1 MWPHQ
6 GKPTAGAWR
15 NLDISSQS
23 TTIVHQ
29 IFGGFLR
36 SRVICFSCKAISDS
50 YEAFLDVPLDIKAAS
65 SLTAALE
72 DFVTPEHLDGENCFK
87 CSKCEKNVAATKR
100 FTVHRAPKVLT
111 VCLKRFDCFTGG
123 KISKVV
129 EYPEYLDLRPYMSQ
143 ADGEALLYSLYAV
156 LVHSGVSCHGGHYFC
171 YTKASNGLWY
181 RMDDES
187 VELCSIDTVLR
198 QQAYLLFYARC
209 SDLRIGERASSS
221 LAPSHAPSFLSQCV
235 ASSKQAGSV
244 GPQGLTG
251 RTKGMKDTGRER
263 SRSRSPLWGRDLR
276 SWSVDTTDY
285 DDSSERRTGPPSRDR
300 GPRDSTAA
308 RPSKRIC
315 RWAPAPRAAQEQTLL
330 RQREPSRSVRGTYN
344 LCRKDTGRE
353 RSRSRSPLWGRDLR
367 SWSVDTT
374 DYDDSSERR
383 TGPPSRDRG
392 PRDSTAARPSKR
404 ICRWAPA
411 PRAAQEQTLLRQREP
426 SRSVRGTYNLC
437 RKDTGRERSRSRS
450 PLWGRDLRSWSVDTT
465 DYDDSSER
473 RTGPPSRD
481 RGPRDSTAAR
491 PSKRICRWAP
501 APRAAQEQTL
511 LRQREPSRS
520 VQGTYNLRSRFV
532 PYTDY
537 DRSLRKRKRERTSP
551 PRCDQVLVNT
561 AVPGPSKASS
571 KQALMLR
578 AAQEQTR
585 QRQREQR
592 RSTWRGYDCHS
603 QFGQYTD
610 YRPSEKKRRVSTPQ
624 RFTSDKHSGH
634 SGNDGIG
641 LWPWLKQ
648 NGRLALRL
656 LAKASLFS
664 TRLLKPE

>member
-1 MWPHQ
+1 MA
-6 GKPTAGAWR
+6 TAGNDSSIAEGMTPPQRILFPPEKICMVWQQRQSAGAGLR
-15 NLDISSQS
+15 NVGNTCYLNAVLQCLTYTPPLANYLLSREHSQACRQQGFCMMCIMEAHVNKVLRSSVSAILPLAVLRGFRFIGEHFQLGREEDAHDFLCCTVNAMQRACLGASNDLDISSQS

-36 SRVICFSCKAISDS
+36 SRVTCFSCKAISDS

-100 FTVHRAPKVLT
+100 FTVHCAPKVLT

-143 ADGEALLYSLYAV
+143 ADGEPLLYSLYAV
-156 LVHSGVSCHGGHYFC
+156 LVHSGASCHGGHYFC

-209 SDLRIGERASSS
+209 SDLRIGERPSSS

-251 RTKGMKDTGRER
+251 RTKGMKYTGRER

-276 SWSVDTTDY
+276 SWSVDTADY

-344 LCRKDTGRE
+344 L
-353 RSRSRSPLWGRDLR
+353 
-367 SWSVDTT
+367 
-374 DYDDSSERR
+374 
-383 TGPPSRDRG
+383 
-392 PRDSTAARPSKR
+392 
-404 ICRWAPA
+404 
-411 PRAAQEQTLLRQREP
+411 
-426 SRSVRGTYNLC
+426 
-437 RKDTGRERSRSRS
+437 
-450 PLWGRDLRSWSVDTT
+450 
-465 DYDDSSER
+465 
-473 RTGPPSRD
+473 
-481 RGPRDSTAAR
+481 
-491 PSKRICRWAP
+491 
-501 APRAAQEQTL
+501 
-511 LRQREPSRS
+511 
-520 VQGTYNLRSRFV
+520 RSRFV
-532 PYTDY
+532 QYTDY

-578 AAQEQTR
+578 AAREQTP

-592 RSTWRGYDCHS
+592 RSTGRGYDCHS
-603 QFGQYTD
+603 QFVQYTD
-610 YRPSEKKRRVSTPQ
+610 YRPSEKKRRVSMPQ

-634 SGNDGIG
+634 SGNDGVG

-664 TRLLKPE
+664 TRLLRPK

>member
-1 MWPHQ
+1 MA
-6 GKPTAGAWR
+6 TAGNDSFIAEGMTPPQRILFPPEKICMVWQQRQSAGAGLR
-15 NLDISSQS
+15 NVGNTCFLNAVLQCLTYTPPLANYLLSREHSQACRQQGFCMMCIMEAHVNKVLHSSVSAILPLAVLRGFRLIGEHFQLGREEDAHDFLCCTVNAMQRACLSASNDLDISSQS

-100 FTVHRAPKVLT
+100 FTVHCAPKVLT

-344 LCRKDTGRE
+344 L
-353 RSRSRSPLWGRDLR
+353 
-367 SWSVDTT
+367 
-374 DYDDSSERR
+374 
-383 TGPPSRDRG
+383 
-392 PRDSTAARPSKR
+392 
-404 ICRWAPA
+404 
-411 PRAAQEQTLLRQREP
+411 
-426 SRSVRGTYNLC
+426 
-437 RKDTGRERSRSRS
+437 
-450 PLWGRDLRSWSVDTT
+450 
-465 DYDDSSER
+465 
-473 RTGPPSRD
+473 
-481 RGPRDSTAAR
+481 
-491 PSKRICRWAP
+491 
-501 APRAAQEQTL
+501 
-511 LRQREPSRS
+511 
-520 VQGTYNLRSRFV
+520 RSRFV
-532 PYTDY
+532 QYTDY
-537 DRSLRKRKRERTSP
+537 DRSLRKRKRQRTSP
-551 PRCDQVLVNT
+551 PCCDQVLVNT

-592 RSTWRGYDCHS
+592 RSTWRGYDRHS
-603 QFGQYTD
+603 QFGQHTD

-624 RFTSDKHSGH
+624 RFMSDKHSGH
-634 SGNDGIG
+634 SGKDGIG

-664 TRLLKPE
+664 IRLLRPE

>member
-1 MWPHQ
+1 MA
-6 GKPTAGAWR
+6 TAGNDSFIAEGMTPPQRILFPPEKICMVWQQR
-15 NLDISSQS
+15 QSAGAGLLNVGNTCFLNAVLQCLTYTPPLANYLLSREHSQACRQQGFCMMCIMEAHVNKVLRSVSAILPLAVLRAFRFIGEHFQLGREEDAHDFLCCTVNAMQRACLSASNDLDISSQS

-50 YEAFLDVPLDIKAAS
+50 YEAFLDVPLDIKVRGFAVVLQDMAR
-65 SLTAALE
+65 LFRVNT
-72 DFVTPEHLDGENCFK
+72 FVLKAYPVNTRGLGRGWEGERM
-87 CSKCEKNVAATKR
+87 CEKNVATTKR
-100 FTVHRAPKVLT
+100 FTVHCAPKVLT

-187 VELCSIDTVLR
+187 VQLRSIDTVLR

-244 GPQGLTG
+244 GPQALTG

-263 SRSRSPLWGRDLR
+263 SRSRFPLWGRDLR
-276 SWSVDTTDY
+276 SCSGDTTDC
-285 DDSSERRTGPPSRDR
+285 DDASERRTGPPSRDR

-344 LCRKDTGRE
+344 LG
-353 RSRSRSPLWGRDLR
+353 
-367 SWSVDTT
+367 
-374 DYDDSSERR
+374 
-383 TGPPSRDRG
+383 
-392 PRDSTAARPSKR
+392 
-404 ICRWAPA
+404 
-411 PRAAQEQTLLRQREP
+411 
-426 SRSVRGTYNLC
+426 
-437 RKDTGRERSRSRS
+437 
-450 PLWGRDLRSWSVDTT
+450 
-465 DYDDSSER
+465 
-473 RTGPPSRD
+473 
-481 RGPRDSTAAR
+481 
-491 PSKRICRWAP
+491 
-501 APRAAQEQTL
+501 
-511 LRQREPSRS
+511 
-520 VQGTYNLRSRFV
+520 SRFV
-532 PYTDY
+532 QSTDY

-551 PRCDQVLVNT
+551 PRCDQALVNT
-561 AVPGPSKASS
+561 AVAGPSKASS

-578 AAQEQTR
+578 AAREQTR

-603 QFGQYTD
+603 QFGQHTD

-634 SGNDGIG
+634 SGNDGVG

-664 TRLLKPE
+664 IRLLRPE

>member
-1 MWPHQ
+1 MA
-6 GKPTAGAWR
+6 TAGNDSFIAEGMTPPQRILFPPEKICMVWQQRQSAGAGLR
-15 NLDISSQS
+15 NVGNTCFLNAVLQCLTYTPPLANYLLSREHSQACRQQGFCMMCIMEAHVNKVLHSSVSAILPLAVLRGFRFIGEHFQLGREEDAHDFLCCTVNAMQRACLSASNDLDISSQS

-72 DFVTPEHLDGENCFK
+72 DFVTPERLDGENCFK

-100 FTVHRAPKVLT
+100 FTVHCAPKVLT

-143 ADGEALLYSLYAV
+143 ADGEPLLYSLYAV

-187 VELCSIDTVLR
+187 VELRSIDTVLR

-209 SDLRIGERASSS
+209 SDLRTGERASSS

-251 RTKGMKDTGRER
+251 RTKGMKYTGRER

-285 DDSSERRTGPPSRDR
+285 DDSSERRTGPPSCDR
-300 GPRDSTAA
+300 GPRDSTVA

-315 RWAPAPRAAQEQTLL
+315 QWAPAPRAAQEQTLL

-344 LCRKDTGRE
+344 L
-353 RSRSRSPLWGRDLR
+353 
-367 SWSVDTT
+367 
-374 DYDDSSERR
+374 
-383 TGPPSRDRG
+383 
-392 PRDSTAARPSKR
+392 
-404 ICRWAPA
+404 
-411 PRAAQEQTLLRQREP
+411 
-426 SRSVRGTYNLC
+426 
-437 RKDTGRERSRSRS
+437 
-450 PLWGRDLRSWSVDTT
+450 
-465 DYDDSSER
+465 
-473 RTGPPSRD
+473 
-481 RGPRDSTAAR
+481 
-491 PSKRICRWAP
+491 
-501 APRAAQEQTL
+501 
-511 LRQREPSRS
+511 
-520 VQGTYNLRSRFV
+520 RSRFV
-532 PYTDY
+532 QYTDY
-537 DRSLRKRKRERTSP
+537 DRSLRKRRRERTSP

-561 AVPGPSKASS
+561 AVPGLSKTSS
-571 KQALMLR
+571 KQVLMLR

-592 RSTWRGYDCHS
+592 GSAWRGYDCHS
-603 QFGQYTD
+603 QFVQYTD
-610 YRPSEKKRRVSTPQ
+610 YRPSEKKRRVSKPQ

-634 SGNDGIG
+634 SGNDGVG

-664 TRLLKPE
+664 TRLLRHE

>member
-1 MWPHQ
+1 MA
-6 GKPTAGAWR
+6 TAGNDSFIAEGMTPPQRILFPPEKICMVWQQRQSAGAGLR
-15 NLDISSQS
+15 NVGNTCFLNAVLQCLTYTPPLANYLLSRQHSQACRQQGFCMMCIMEAHVNKVLHSVSAILPLAVLRAFRFIGEHFQLGREEDAHDFLCCTVNAMQRACLSASNDLDISSQS

-65 SLTAALE
+65 SLPAALE
-72 DFVTPEHLDGENCFK
+72 DFVTPEHLDGENCFQ

-100 FTVHRAPKVLT
+100 FTVHCAPKVLT

-143 ADGEALLYSLYAV
+143 ADGEPLLYSLYAV

-187 VELCSIDTVLR
+187 VQLRSIDTVLR

-263 SRSRSPLWGRDLR
+263 SRSRFPLWGRDLR
-276 SWSVDTTDY
+276 SCSGDTTDY
-285 DDSSERRTGPPSRDR
+285 DDASERRTGPPSRDR

-315 RWAPAPRAAQEQTLL
+315 RWAPAARAAQEQTLL

-344 LCRKDTGRE
+344 LG
-353 RSRSRSPLWGRDLR
+353 
-367 SWSVDTT
+367 
-374 DYDDSSERR
+374 
-383 TGPPSRDRG
+383 
-392 PRDSTAARPSKR
+392 
-404 ICRWAPA
+404 
-411 PRAAQEQTLLRQREP
+411 
-426 SRSVRGTYNLC
+426 
-437 RKDTGRERSRSRS
+437 
-450 PLWGRDLRSWSVDTT
+450 
-465 DYDDSSER
+465 
-473 RTGPPSRD
+473 
-481 RGPRDSTAAR
+481 
-491 PSKRICRWAP
+491 
-501 APRAAQEQTL
+501 
-511 LRQREPSRS
+511 
-520 VQGTYNLRSRFV
+520 SRFV
-532 PYTDY
+532 QYTDY

-551 PRCDQVLVNT
+551 PRCDQVLVNP

-578 AAQEQTR
+578 AAREQTR

-592 RSTWRGYDCHS
+592 STGRGYDCHS
-603 QFGQYTD
+603 QVVQHTD

-624 RFTSDKHSGH
+624 RFTFIPPHNPGDS
-634 SGNDGIG
+634 
-641 LWPWLKQ
+641 LEM
-648 NGRLALRL
+648 NGCCASTYCSRKGVQGEDATLAG
-656 LAKASLFS
+656 AKKVHFAMGSQEV
-664 TRLLKPE
+664 TMHIVNGV